1 VSVSDVPLSPAD
13 MLQKSDVLSVF
24 GGMEVHAGII
34 QNAAVAEGEGRSMS
48 MEGHLSH
55 EEYARFARLP
65 DKELA
70 RQCHAEAF
78 HATGPGGQGVNT
90 ADSAVRMIHVP
101 TGITVVS
108 RESRSQLQNR
118 ERCLEKIHE
127 ELVRRAR
134 RPKKRKKTK
143 PTKASIARRL
153 DAKARRS
160 QVKKLRRRA
169 GFD

>member
-1 VSVSDVPLSPAD
+1 MSVSDVSLSPAG
-13 MLQKSDVLSVF
+13 MLQKGDVLSVF

-34 QNAAVAEGEGRSMS
+34 QKAAVAEGEERSMS
-48 MEGHLSH
+48 IEGHLSH

-78 HATGPGGQGVNT
+78 HASGPGGQGVNT

-101 TGITVVS
+101 TGITAVS

-118 ERCLEKIHE
+118 EKIHE

-169 GFD
+169 DFD

>member
-1 VSVSDVPLSPAD
+1 MRVSSRKL
-13 MLQKSDVLSVF
+13 LWRR
-24 GGMEVHAGII
+24 E
-34 QNAAVAEGEGRSMS
+34 RSMS

-78 HATGPGGQGVNT
+78 HASGPGGQGVNT

-169 GFD
+169 SFD